1 VNQPRRKQGG
11 RNRRQ
16 RSKPKPPLDIWRP
29 VPQLPDPEPIVP
41 ASDPT
46 ILIRSLGAPPLHGQ
60 SGVGEHYFAHA
71 VERAAGLAT
80 ALAASADL
88 LRDPDHVED

>member
-1 VNQPRRKQGG
+1 MNQPRRKG
-11 RNRRQ
+11 RSRRS
-16 RSKPKPPLDIWRP
+16 RGRKPPVDIWRP
-29 VPQLPDPEPIVP
+29 VPQLADPQPVVP

-46 ILIRSLGAPPLHGQ
+46 ILVRSLGVPPLHGQ
-60 SGVGEHYFAHA
+60 SGVAEHYFAAA

-88 LRDPDHVED
+88 LATPDFDDES

>member
-1 VNQPRRKQGG
+1 MNQPRRKQN
-11 RNRRQ
+11 RNRRS
-16 RSKPKPPLDIWRP
+16 RSKPKPPVDIWRP
-29 VPQLPDPEPIVP
+29 VPALPEPTPIVP

-60 SGVGEHYFAHA
+60 SGVAEHYFAHA

-88 LRDPDHVED
+88 LADPDQLDD

>member
-1 VNQPRRKQGG
+1 MNQPRRKQGG

-29 VPQLPDPEPIVP
+29 VPQLPEPEPVTP

-60 SGVGEHYFAHA
+60 SGVAEHYFAHA

-88 LRDPDHVED
+88 LAQDDDVAD